1 MSIAHNK
8 EIRSPKLQ
16 ADIIE
21 QILLCCTNKISFYI
35 LVSTIQKIMTIS
47 LWDLK
52 RYLFY
57 LIDYRLI
64 SYNGQNQI
72 FKIEYGGLGL
82 LDIINKEKIQRRNN
96 LKDFTI
102 TFGCI

>member
-64 SYNGQNQI
+64 SYNGQKQI
-72 FKIEYGGLGL
+72 FTIEYGGFGL
-82 LDIINKEKIQRRNN
+82 LDIINKEKRQRRNN

-102 TFGCI
+102 TFECI